1 MYSRTYSIGSTRNI
15 ETLDATVYWLSES
28 AQYHV
33 WRRSVAVK
41 SLGVSMKLYSTSG
54 PVTTGMG
61 DRLWRTNHAPQY
73 FSKPP
78 RPTQPPTLSGTG
90 NEYQLKCGDALRL
103 GSKGRYGSFNL
114 LINVWVA
121 GKTVIPR

>member
-1 MYSRTYSIGSTRNI
+1 MYPRTYIPIGRTGNI

-41 SLGVSMKLYSTSG
+41 SLGVSTKLYSTSG

-61 DRLWRTNHAPQY
+61 DRLWRTNH
-73 FSKPP
+73 
-78 RPTQPPTLSGTG
+78 LSISPSNPG
-90 NEYQLKCGDALRL
+90 QLSLLSSAGREMSTSQSAVMLCGWGVKADTWAL
-103 GSKGRYGSFNL
+103 
-114 LINVWVA
+114 
-121 GKTVIPR
+121 